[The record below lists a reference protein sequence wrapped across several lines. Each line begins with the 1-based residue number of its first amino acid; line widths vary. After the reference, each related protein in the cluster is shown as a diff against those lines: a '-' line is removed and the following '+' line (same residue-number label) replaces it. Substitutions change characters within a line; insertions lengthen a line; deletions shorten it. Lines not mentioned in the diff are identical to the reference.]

1 MIHESD
7 MDTKFIRGLVLD
19 HGGRHPDMPKH
30 VENAYILTC
39 NVSLEF
45 EKTEVNSGLFYKTAA
60 ERERLL
66 QAEREYITR
75 RVHKIIELKKKV
87 CDEAEKEDGKKRGF
101 VVINQK
107 VRIWKRLVILI
118 CSFRASILLRWM
130 YWHNTEFSLFDVL
143 SAVIWNACS

>member
-7 MDTKFIRGLVLD
+7 MDTQFIRGLVLD
-19 HGGRHPDMPKH
+19 HGGRHPDMPKN

-87 CDEAEKEDGKKRGF
+87 CDDAEKEDGKKRNF
-101 VVINQK
+101 VIINQK
-107 VRIWKRLVILI
+107 VCFQSYL
-118 CSFRASILLRWM
+118 
-130 YWHNTEFSLFDVL
+130 FSLK
-143 SAVIWNACS
+143 IGH